1 MPRTASPRT
10 SPPERLALLD
20 AFSLLDCADLSLLT
34 GEPADQVV
42 PLYFRVSERFAI
54 DAMLHRITQLPRG
67 DRWDALARGAL
78 RDDLYGVLKSLTLN
92 VIEATDADEAP
103 PPTGWRRGPRR
114 IPTI

>member
-1 MPRTASPRT
+1 M
-10 SPPERLALLD
+10 
-20 AFSLLDCADLSLLT
+20 
-34 GEPADQVV
+34 V

-103 PPTGWRRGPRR
+103 ADRLAAWATAHTDDLTRAQRALAGIDRLEA
-114 IPTI
+114 PTIAAMSVALRTLRSLVRLG